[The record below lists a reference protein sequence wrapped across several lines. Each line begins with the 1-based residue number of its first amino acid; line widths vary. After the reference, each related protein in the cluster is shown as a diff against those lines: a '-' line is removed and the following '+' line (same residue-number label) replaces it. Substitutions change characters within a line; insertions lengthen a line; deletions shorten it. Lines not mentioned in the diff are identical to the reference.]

1 MDINQLDI
9 ESKLAQG
16 SFGTLYKGTYCGQ
29 EVAVKILRDIQDDP
43 QQYEEFS
50 QARPPPFCPAATHR
64 RRACCH
70 APARLRRRTQPDR
83 AASTAPAGGTVPRR
97 SRRQRTRACRR

>member
-1 MDINQLDI
+1 MEDWEVDINQLDI

-43 QQYEEFS
+43 QQYEEFA
-50 QARPPPFCPAATHR
+50 QVR
-64 RRACCH
+64 RVH
-70 APARLRRRTQPDR
+70 PIGM
-83 AASTAPAGGTVPRR
+83 SVHGGLAFTLGHVV
-97 SRRQRTRACRR
+97 